1 MNHINKNNK
10 RIVVIGAGIVG
21 VSTTLYLQRD
31 GHDVVLIDKHGPAGG
46 TSFGNG
52 GILVPSGII
61 PVNSAGLITKAPAML
76 LNPNSPLFMR
86 WSYLPKM
93 LPWLLRYLSRANI
106 SDTAKVTSALEPLLR
121 DSPNEH
127 LALASGTGAEK
138 WIEPSDYVFVYN
150 DKNAYYK
157 DSLAWRLRSKAGFE
171 WDEMDAQAYGKYDPV
186 FAGKDKFAIRL
197 KDHGYLSD
205 PGEYVKDLAAHAV
218 KQGAEL
224 RITSAE
230 NIALENGKLVGLK
243 TSDGLLKCDKVVIA
257 AGVWSKKLT
266 EDLGLNIPLESERG
280 YHIEL
285 INPSVTL
292 RSPIMLAAG
301 KFVIT
306 PMQGRLRCAGIVEFG
321 GLLAPA
327 SEAPIKLLKSHISA
341 LFPDIKYDGIE
352 TWMGHRPAPAD
363 SIPFIG
369 PLDANPDVYA
379 AFGHHHVGITG
390 GPRTGKLVADMI
402 AGRDPKIDVTPY
414 QVGRFSR

>member
-1 MNHINKNNK
+1 MNQINKNNK

-21 VSTTLYLQRD
+21 VSTALYLQRD
-31 GHDVVLIDKHGPAGG
+31 GHEVVLIDKLGPAGG

-52 GILVPSGII
+52 GVLVPSGII

-86 WSYLPKM
+86 WSYLPKL

-106 SDTAKVTSALEPLLR
+106 SDTAKVASALEPLLR
-121 DSPNEH
+121 DSLNEH
-127 LALASGTGAEK
+127 RALAKGTGAEK

-150 DKNAYYK
+150 NKNEFYK
-157 DSLAWRLRSKAGFE
+157 DKFAWRLRLKAGFK
-171 WDEMDAQAYGKYDPV
+171 WDEMDAQTYGKYDPV
-186 FAGKDKFAIRL
+186 FAGKGKFAIRL

-205 PGEYVKDLAAHAV
+205 PGEYVKELAAYVV

-224 RITSAE
+224 SITTAE
-230 NIALENGKLVGLK
+230 NIVLENGKLVGLK
-243 TSDGLLKCDKVVIA
+243 TSDGLIKCDKIVIA
-257 AGVWSKKLT
+257 AGAWSKKLT
-266 EDLGLNIPLESERG
+266 EQLGLKIPLESERG

-285 INPSVTL
+285 INPSVTP
-292 RSPIMLAAG
+292 RSPIMLTAG

-306 PMQGRLRCAGIVEFG
+306 PMQGRIRCAGIVEFG
-321 GLLAPA
+321 GLNAPA
-327 SEAPIKLLKSHISA
+327 SEAPIKLLKSHIKA
-341 LFPDIKYDGIE
+341 HLPDIKYDSTE

-369 PLDANPDVYA
+369 PLDAIPDVYA

-390 GPRTGKLVADMI
+390 GPKTGKIVADMI
-402 AGRDPKIDVTPY
+402 AGRQPQIDVTPY
-414 QVGRFSR
+414 KVDRFSK